1 MNHFQIIFFPTNI
14 RMPKQ
19 QNNNKSFTNLVRAL
33 NSETISVRV
42 SANRLPF
49 KTGTSSHLSD
59 ENKIFNA
66 VPIPVV

>member
-1 MNHFQIIFFPTNI
+1 
-14 RMPKQ
+14 MPKQ
-19 QNNNKSFTNLVRAL
+19 QSNNESFTYLVRAL

-66 VPIPVV
+66 VPMPVV